1 MLLLLRALLVWLLI
15 IAVPAQGAAA
25 VTMAFCGPG
34 HNASNVSVGV
44 QSQPTVEHAHHGS
57 DAGQAHEHL
66 DVAATPLMADDDT
79 GPVTEAVKVAS
90 SGHIDKQKC
99 SACASCCSMAAVP
112 TSVLSV
118 PPPVVAPVVFSTVV
132 PDVDAFAAD
141 GPDRPPR
148 IVLA

>member
-1 MLLLLRALLVWLLI
+1 MFLRALLIWLMVL
-15 IAVPAQGAAA
+15 AVPAQGAAA
-25 VTMAFCGPG
+25 VTMAFCGPAHHAG
-34 HNASNVSVGV
+34 QATPRA
-44 QSQPTVEHAHHGS
+44 QPRQAVEHAQHESH
-57 DAGQAHEHL
+57 ARQAHDHS
-66 DVAATPLMADDDT
+66 DVASTPMADDET
-79 GPVTEAVKVAS
+79 GASTDAVKVAS

-112 TSVLSV
+112 NSVLSV